1 MSHIARYDVED
12 LPPLK
17 IWIPLSFQHVFAM
30 FGATILVPL
39 LTGLNPAIALFS
51 SGVGTLLYIAVTQ
64 AKVPAYLGSSFAFI
78 PPIIAVSAA
87 FGIEYALGAGFVVGI
102 FYVIV
107 AGIIR
112 AFGRNWLDHILPPVV
127 IGAIIMVIGLTL
139 APIAM
144 EMSMYPNADPSL
156 GYRWE
161 YFLTAAVTLGIGV
174 ICSIFLKGFF
184 TVVPVLIAIV
194 GGYLFAVVF
203 GLFFPEL
210 ALIDFDTV
218 AAAPWFG
225 LPEFTAP
232 KFGLVPIVTFL
243 FVSLATIAEHLGDTL
258 VMGTVAGR
266 DFYKDP
272 GIHRTLI
279 GDGIATSFASL

>member
-107 AGIIR
+107 AGI
-112 AFGRNWLDHILPPVV
+112 
-127 IGAIIMVIGLTL
+127 
-139 APIAM
+139 
-144 EMSMYPNADPSL
+144 
-156 GYRWE
+156 
-161 YFLTAAVTLGIGV
+161 
-174 ICSIFLKGFF
+174 
-184 TVVPVLIAIV
+184 
-194 GGYLFAVVF
+194 
-203 GLFFPEL
+203 
-210 ALIDFDTV
+210 
-218 AAAPWFG
+218 
-225 LPEFTAP
+225 
-232 KFGLVPIVTFL
+232 
-243 FVSLATIAEHLGDTL
+243 
-258 VMGTVAGR
+258 
-266 DFYKDP
+266 
-272 GIHRTLI
+272 
-279 GDGIATSFASL
+279 